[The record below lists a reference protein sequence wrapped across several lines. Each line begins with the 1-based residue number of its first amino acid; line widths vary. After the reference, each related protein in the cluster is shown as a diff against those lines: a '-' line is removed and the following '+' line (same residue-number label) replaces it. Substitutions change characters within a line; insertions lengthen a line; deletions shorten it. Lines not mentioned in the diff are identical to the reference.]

1 MLFRR
6 NSVATGVSSPPRL
19 GYDLP
24 SVDKGSAAGKAATN
38 PPSRNPFQNHFRT
51 TAQIPYTAGGSYGRE
66 FRAN

>member
-6 NSVATGVSSPPRL
+6 NSVATGVSSPPRVR
-19 GYDLP
+19 YVLP
-24 SVDKGSAAGKAATN
+24 SVDKARPLAKRRLIHHPAI
-38 PPSRNPFQNHFRT
+38 PFRT